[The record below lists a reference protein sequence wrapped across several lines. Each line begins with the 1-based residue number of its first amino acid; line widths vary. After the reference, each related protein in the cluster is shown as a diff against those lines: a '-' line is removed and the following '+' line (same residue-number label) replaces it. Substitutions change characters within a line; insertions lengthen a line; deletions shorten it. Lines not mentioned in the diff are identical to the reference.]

1 MSMQPIQYETDTVV
15 SDVGGEK
22 NTSDETSYV
31 KLGHSHVHYLY
42 HYTFVP
48 RPHDGEPIS
57 IQLMYR
63 T

>member
-42 HYTFVP
+42 HTIHSFPVLTMASLLAY
-48 RPHDGEPIS
+48 S
-57 IQLMYR
+57 
-63 T
+63 

>member
-22 NTSDETSYV
+22 NTNDETSYV

-42 HYTFVP
+42 HTIHSFPVLTMASLLAY
-48 RPHDGEPIS
+48 S
-57 IQLMYR
+57 
-63 T
+63 